1 MKKTI
6 FVFVLI
12 LLMSASVN
20 AFAADDVSLDFIDS
34 QWSERNLY
42 PEWYG
47 GRYLDDAG
55 RLTYVIVKGYEDE
68 LGAFLSENAYVV
80 KERSYN
86 TLLRTL
92 DEITREWMSVQSADE
107 PVCIQSAWLDEV
119 NNIIVVEF
127 YIGSD
132 KVEEMRERMIQHFG
146 GLIDT
151 STTND
156 LISLDSKL
164 MDKVDNTW
172 IWFTSVAMMMVLA
185 GTLLV
190 WRKRSSLV
198 LVRQAVG
205 GGTENATTA
214 INTKETLSTIK
225 AATITPDDSVF
236 NRIMRDIK
244 K

>member
-34 QWSERNLY
+34 QWSESNLY

-55 RLTYVIVKGYEDE
+55 RLTYVIVKGYEDD
-68 LGAFLSENAYVV
+68 LGTFLSENTYVV

-127 YIGSD
+127 YTGSD
-132 KVEEMRERMIQHFG
+132 NVEEMRERLIQHFG

-156 LISLDSKL
+156 LITLDSKL

-172 IWFTSVAMMMVLA
+172 IWFTSVAMMMVLT
-185 GTLLV
+185 GTILV

-198 LVRQAVG
+198 LLRQAVG

-225 AATITPDDSVF
+225 EASITPDDSVF
-236 NRIMRDIK
+236 DRIMRDIK
-244 K
+244 

>member
-12 LLMSASVN
+12 LLMSASAN

-34 QWSERNLY
+34 QWSESNLY

-55 RLTYVIVKGYEDE
+55 RLTYVIVKGYEDD

-107 PVCIQSAWLDEV
+107 PVCIQSAWLDEI

-132 KVEEMRERMIQHFG
+132 KVEEMREQLIQRFG

-164 MDKVDNTW
+164 MDQVNYSW
-172 IWFTSVAMMMVLA
+172 IWYSSVAMMMVVA
-185 GTLLV
+185 GAVLV
-190 WRKRSSLV
+190 WRKRTSFV
-198 LVRQAVG
+198 YARQTVG
-205 GGTENATTA
+205 GGIVEDAAPMN
-214 INTKETLSTIK
+214 NREVLSAVK
-225 AATITPDDSVF
+225 AAALTPDDSVF
-236 NRIMRDIK
+236 NGIMRDIAK
-244 K
+244 